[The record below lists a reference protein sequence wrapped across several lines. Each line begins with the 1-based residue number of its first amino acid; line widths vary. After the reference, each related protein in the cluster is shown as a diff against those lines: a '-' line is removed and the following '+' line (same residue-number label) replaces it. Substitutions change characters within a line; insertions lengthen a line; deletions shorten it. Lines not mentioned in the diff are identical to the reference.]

1 MIGLIA
7 EFASETALLRA
18 VDRLQADG
26 FVGLDAVTPH
36 AVEALEDRLPGRPSP
51 IPLVILIAAIV
62 GVAGGFGMEVYA
74 STVSYPI
81 NIGGR
86 PLNSW
91 PAFVPIAFEI
101 GVLLAILSGFFG
113 FLIVNRLPALY
124 VPASDAP
131 IFANASRDG
140 YLLTIRTED
149 AARLRPILDG
159 LDPVRIAE
167 WLP

>member
-7 EFASETALLRA
+7 EFASESALVRA

-26 FVGLDAVTPH
+26 FAGLDTVTPH
-36 AVEALEDRLPGRPSP
+36 AVEALDKKLPGWPSP
-51 IPLVILIAAIV
+51 IPLVILVAALI
-62 GVAGGFGMEVYA
+62 GVIGGFGMEVYA

-86 PLNSW
+86 PPDSW

-113 FLIVNRLPALY
+113 FLIVNRLPALH
-124 VPASDAP
+124 VPGMGAP
-131 IFANASRDG
+131 IREASRRG
-140 YLLTIRTED
+140 SEL
-149 AARLRPILDG
+149 AS
-159 LDPVRIAE
+159 
-167 WLP
+167 